1 MTRAGSRSP
10 LPPRRTLPATVV
22 DDTVAAAA
30 ILLEKW
36 HPDEDS
42 FGSSLFLDST
52 PDEVD
57 AFLRAAKDLHRAMLF
72 YASGAATNADALHA
86 GGHGLIRA
94 QELLDTAMRRLQRE
108 FQELL
113 TSLPA
118 VLRFRQDDD
127 DDDDGEDEDEDEQE
141 QDDDQSLLDTCAH
154 LRVVADAMIAAGY
167 GKECVSIFK
176 ARRRAAVTA
185 NLQRLHGFSL
195 SLQHAQVHKLSW
207 EQVDAK
213 IQSWIAGARVAF
225 TSVFSAERELCD
237 RVFVA
242 DNEAVGDAVFG
253 AIADDHATNILA
265 VAEAAVGR
273 ARRAPERLFRVLD
286 VHDALTDTMLP
297 AIVSAFGEKSEV
309 TSRAV
314 TLVTTK
320 VSEAVRSMVAS
331 FEAAIE
337 KEPSKGTVPGGA
349 VHPLTRYVMNY
360 LTFLADY
367 ENALAHIYFYQQGVG
382 VGVGADQLTD
392 TSSLASGSMRS
403 SSDLSSSSSS
413 SPALSVWSNPIGWLV
428 HVLLRKLEAKAG
440 SYREPAL
447 SYLFLANNTH
457 YVAKKVGGGTKL
469 EQILGEEWAEAQ
481 RAKARGYVDVYVRA
495 AWGSKV
501 LRGGA
506 VEEAVVDMVAMQERW
521 VAADEEMGEVLRAAA
536 KEAVVPMYRLFYRR
550 QGAVARL
557 TPGDLIAMIDGLF
570 GGRDAGA
577 GDGSVAAAGR
587 RRSSQQQ
594 QQQQQQEVP
603 VEFKNGKTRRQRV
616 TITD

>member
-1 MTRAGSRSP
+1 MTRAGGRSP
-10 LPPRRTLPATVV
+10 LAPRRTLPATVV

-30 ILLEKW
+30 ILLDKW

-72 YASGAATNADALHA
+72 YASGVATTADALHA
-86 GGHGLIRA
+86 GGHGLIHA

-108 FQELL
+108 LQLLL

-127 DDDDGEDEDEDEQE
+127 DGEVDDDHE
-141 QDDDQSLLDTCAH
+141 QDDDQSLMDTCAH
-154 LRVVADAMIAAGY
+154 LRVVAEAMMAAGY

-195 SLQHAQVHKLSW
+195 SPQHAQVHKLSW

-213 IQSWIAGARVAF
+213 IQSWLAGARVAF

-237 RVFVA
+237 RVFIG
-242 DNEAVGDAVFG
+242 DNEGVGDAVFG

-286 VHDALTDTMLP
+286 VHDALTETILP

-309 TSRAV
+309 TSRAA

-360 LTFLADY
+360 LSFLADY

-382 VGVGADQLTD
+382 VGADQFTD
-392 TSSLASGSMRS
+392 TSSLASGSMGS

-428 HVLLRKLEAKAG
+428 HVLLRKLDAKAG

-469 EQILGEEWAEAQ
+469 ERILGEEWAEAQ
-481 RAKARGYVDVYVRA
+481 MAKARGYVDVYVRA

-506 VEEAVVDMVAMQERW
+506 VEEAVVQMVAMQEKW
-521 VAADEEMGEVLRAAA
+521 VAADDEMGEALRAAA

-557 TPGDLIAMIDGLF
+557 TPGDVITMIDGLF
-570 GGRDAGA
+570 GGRNAGA
-577 GDGSVAAAGR
+577 GDESVAAAGR

-594 QQQQQQEVP
+594 QQQQEVP
-603 VEFKNGKTRRQRV
+603 VEIKNGNTRRQRV

>member
-1 MTRAGSRSP
+1 MTRAGGRSP
-10 LPPRRTLPATVV
+10 LAPRRTLPATVV
-22 DDTVAAAA
+22 DNTVAAAA
-30 ILLEKW
+30 ILLDKW

-42 FGSSLFLDST
+42 FGNSLFLDST

-72 YASGAATNADALHA
+72 YASGAATAADALHA
-86 GGHGLIRA
+86 GGHGLIHA

-108 FQELL
+108 LQLFL

-118 VLRFRQDDD
+118 VLHFRQDDD
-127 DDDDGEDEDEDEQE
+127 DDADDDDEQE
-141 QDDDQSLLDTCAH
+141 DDQSLVDACAH
-154 LRVVADAMIAAGY
+154 LRVVAEAMMAAGY

-176 ARRRAAVTA
+176 ARRRAAVNA

-195 SLQHAQVHKLSW
+195 SPQHAQVHKLSW

-213 IQSWIAGARVAF
+213 IQSWLAGARVAF

-242 DNEAVGDAVFG
+242 DNEGVGDAVFG

-286 VHDALTDTMLP
+286 VHDALTETVLP

-360 LTFLADY
+360 LSFLADY

-382 VGVGADQLTD
+382 VGPEQLTD
-392 TSSLASGSMRS
+392 TSSLASGSMGS

-428 HVLLRKLEAKAG
+428 HVLLRKLDAKAG

-469 EQILGEEWAEAQ
+469 ERILGEEWAEAQ

-506 VEEAVVDMVAMQERW
+506 VEEAVVQMVAMQERW
-521 VAADEEMGEVLRAAA
+521 VAADEEMGVALRAAA

-557 TPGDLIAMIDGLF
+557 TPGDVITMIDGLF
-570 GGRDAGA
+570 GGRNAVA
-577 GDGSVAAAGR
+577 GDESVAAAGR

-594 QQQQQQEVP
+594 QQQEVP
-603 VEFKNGKTRRQRV
+603 VEIRNGKTRRQRV